1 MNFADFRGRG
11 YAAGEAARRYLAWR
25 LGRRFGECVREP
37 SEVVAMPPSERHLQ
51 AVWFD
56 PALRPDG
63 LRTREGDSVV
73 VVHPGEW
80 NTGAGPDFLQAEL
93 VIGGHRVRGDVEVHL
108 SPGDWTLHGHG
119 RDERYRQVVA
129 HVTWFGGA
137 VPSSLPFGAAS
148 LVLSDFADAGA
159 LFDAIDASRYP
170 RAALGGGVKPC
181 RARLGGDVERVFGL
195 LAAAGSWRIQG
206 KAARLGFRLA
216 NGEAPER
223 VLYSAVLTAL
233 GHVQY
238 TVSFHRLA
246 DRVWP
251 CAGESRDSLLAALLG
266 EAGLLPVQVEGLDVE
281 TAGMVRRLW
290 DLWFPRSDGP
300 LGAPIPRGRGAVRP
314 ANLPWRRLA
323 AGAALLHNPAGF
335 LGGLEGFA
343 IEGRGW
349 FGEVSRWLGMG
360 SSWPFW
366 EQRATLCSRPGRRV
380 ALLGKGRI
388 GGLLLNALVPFE
400 LARGRFPEAL
410 LCELPAEE
418 SSSAQMEV
426 AEALLGAD
434 GLRDG
439 RLRSGLVQ
447 QGLVQIRND
456 FCSVGG
462 GACACCL
469 VARGEGECNYS
480 R

>member
-1 MNFADFRGRG
+1 M
-11 YAAGEAARRYLAWR
+11 
-25 LGRRFGECVREP
+25 
-37 SEVVAMPPSERHLQ
+37 
-51 AVWFD
+51 
-56 PALRPDG
+56 
-63 LRTREGDSVV
+63 
-73 VVHPGEW
+73 
-80 NTGAGPDFLQAEL
+80 
-93 VIGGHRVRGDVEVHL
+93 
-108 SPGDWTLHGHG
+108 
-119 RDERYRQVVA
+119 
-129 HVTWFGGA
+129 
-137 VPSSLPFGAAS
+137 
-148 LVLSDFADAGA
+148 
-159 LFDAIDASRYP
+159 
-170 RAALGGGVKPC
+170 
-181 RARLGGDVERVFGL
+181 
-195 LAAAGSWRIQG
+195 
-206 KAARLGFRLA
+206 
-216 NGEAPER
+216 
-223 VLYSAVLTAL
+223 
-233 GHVQY
+233 
-238 TVSFHRLA
+238 
-246 DRVWP
+246 
-251 CAGESRDSLLAALLG
+251 
-266 EAGLLPVQVEGLDVE
+266 
-281 TAGMVRRLW
+281 
-290 DLWFPRSDGP
+290 
-300 LGAPIPRGRGAVRP
+300 
-314 ANLPWRRLA
+314 
-323 AGAALLHNPAGF
+323 LHNPAGF

-469 VARGEGECNYS
+469 VAHGEGECNYS